1 VNGEVIKQFL
11 VGLGFQIDQG
21 GLDKFTSGI
30 SSATLKI
37 SAIGAAATAAVGG
50 LTYFISTIA
59 DSLDQVGDLA
69 DRVNTS
75 AEEIMKLGY
84 IATLTGS
91 SVEAAKSSLEGLSK
105 TAGEAA
111 LGIGRGAMAFQKL
124 GITAKDQSGKLK
136 DTSVL
141 LGEIREKIKGMER
154 GEQVA
159 VLSKLGL
166 DPTMIGA
173 LTSDVSGLAEEFD
186 SLYKNAGVDANKA
199 AEQAGAFN
207 DSMDRLRMTFDAI
220 KKAVGLRFMNQLKN
234 GIDTV
239 RKFLVENMPKI
250 INAITPIIS
259 LVMRV
264 ADAFVKIVGRVA
276 QALETIIVW
285 LVKLNDATGGWSS
298 YILAA
303 AAAWKFLNLAFL
315 ATPFGQI
322 IALAS
327 TLALLADD
335 FMTFIDGGQSFIDWS
350 STTGQVIGALT
361 VVIGGFIT
369 YLAASKAAV
378 LGMIVATQAWAA
390 VMGFINSVMYA
401 ARVAVLTFNLA
412 LYANPIA
419 FVIAAVVA
427 LGAAGYALIKNWD
440 TVKRWFTQF
449 FDWLVGGFSK
459 LSGLISKLTGG
470 TVKIDAAAT
479 GAMSR
484 PTTPSPQAAAS
495 LTAGAQ
501 TVSQQTQIVVQ
512 GAGNPDATA
521 RAVAGQQNRVN
532 ADMTRNMRGA
542 AR

>member
-1 VNGEVIKQFL
+1 V
-11 VGLGFQIDQG
+11 
-21 GLDKFTSGI
+21 
-30 SSATLKI
+30 
-37 SAIGAAATAAVGG
+37 
-50 LTYFISTIA
+50 
-59 DSLDQVGDLA
+59 
-69 DRVNTS
+69 
-75 AEEIMKLGY
+75 
-84 IATLTGS
+84 
-91 SVEAAKSSLEGLSK
+91 K
-105 TAGEAA
+105 T
-111 LGIGRGAMAFQKL
+111 
-124 GITAKDQSGKLK
+124 
-136 DTSVL
+136 
-141 LGEIREKIKGMER
+141 
-154 GEQVA
+154 
-159 VLSKLGL
+159 
-166 DPTMIGA
+166 
-173 LTSDVSGLAEEFD
+173 
-186 SLYKNAGVDANKA
+186 
-199 AEQAGAFN
+199 
-207 DSMDRLRMTFDAI
+207 
-220 KKAVGLRFMNQLKN
+220 AVGLRFMNQLKN

-264 ADAFVKIVGRVA
+264 ADAFVKIVGRIA
-276 QALETIIVW
+276 QAVGAVIGW

-303 AAAWKFLNLAFL
+303 AAAWKFLNLSFL
-315 ATPFGQI
+315 ATPLGQVL
-322 IALAS
+322 ALAAAV
-327 TLALLADD
+327 ALLVDD
-335 FMTFIDGGQSFIDWS
+335 FMTFKESGQSFIDWS
-350 STTGQVIGALT
+350 STAGQVIGALT
-361 VVIGGFIT
+361 VVVGGFIT

-378 LGMIVATQAWAA
+378 IAMTAATQAWGVVTGFVNGVLGVAKVA
-390 VMGFINSVMYA
+390 VMMFNA
-401 ARVAVLTFNLA
+401 ALA
-412 LYANPIA
+412 ANPVGL
-419 FVIAAVVA
+419 VIAAVMA

-440 TVKRWFTQF
+440 TVKAWFTQF

-470 TVKIDAAAT
+470 TVKIDAAAA

>member
-1 VNGEVIKQFL
+1 
-11 VGLGFQIDQG
+11 
-21 GLDKFTSGI
+21 
-30 SSATLKI
+30 
-37 SAIGAAATAAVGG
+37 
-50 LTYFISTIA
+50 
-59 DSLDQVGDLA
+59 
-69 DRVNTS
+69 
-75 AEEIMKLGY
+75 
-84 IATLTGS
+84 
-91 SVEAAKSSLEGLSK
+91 
-105 TAGEAA
+105 
-111 LGIGRGAMAFQKL
+111 
-124 GITAKDQSGKLK
+124 
-136 DTSVL
+136 L
-141 LGEIREKIKGMER
+141 LGEVREKIKGMER

-166 DPTMIGA
+166 DHTMIGA

-186 SLYKNAGVDANKA
+186 SLYKNAGIDANKA

-207 DSMDRLRMTFDAI
+207 DSMDRLKMSFDAV
-220 KKAVGLRFMNQLKN
+220 KTAVGLRFMNQLKN

-264 ADAFVKIVGRVA
+264 ADAFVKIVGRIA
-276 QALETIIVW
+276 QAIGAVIGW

-303 AAAWKFLNLAFL
+303 AAAWKFLNLSFL
-315 ATPFGQI
+315 ATPIGQI
-322 IALAS
+322 LALAAAV
-327 TLALLADD
+327 ALLVDD
-335 FMTFIDGGQSFIDWS
+335 FMTFKEGGQSFIDWS
-350 STTGQVIGALT
+350 STAGQVIGAAT
-361 VVIGGFIT
+361 VVVGGFIT

-378 LGMIVATQAWAA
+378 LAMTVATQAWGAVTGFVNGVLGVAKVA
-390 VMGFINSVMYA
+390 VMMFNA
-401 ARVAVLTFNLA
+401 ALA
-412 LYANPIA
+412 ANPVGL
-419 FVIAAVVA
+419 VIAAVVA

-440 TVKRWFTQF
+440 TVKTWFTQF